1 MQVLRDVTLLLGR
14 VGFGVLMLLD
24 TYRRIFVD
32 GMEAQVSYLS
42 HVGMPLPVVF
52 AYGALVVEGIGGV
65 LMIVGLFTS
74 FVALAFLIEFA
85 MIIAWTNYFRGPWLA
100 DGGWLFQAVVCLL
113 ALVLIGSGGGAYSV
127 DGLRAARSRTPG
139 SRIPRRSS

>member
-74 FVALAFLIEFA
+74 FVALAVLIEFA
-85 MIIAWTNYFRGPWLA
+85 MIIAWTNSSTSTRPV
-100 DGGWLFQAVVCLL
+100 AVRETTYTPRLRR
-113 ALVLIGSGGGAYSV
+113 GGGGFIMNGSTET
-127 DGLRAARSRTPG
+127 LMTLTARLS
-139 SRIPRRSS
+139 